1 MDERDFEVL
10 LALDKT
16 RNITHAAKLLYV
28 SQSSLS
34 KRINAIESELQIKIL
49 IRSRKG
55 VYFTPEGEEVLTSIR
70 QVSKELQT
78 MREKLDLSKNIV
90 SGHLKAGIS
99 LNFSLFKLPEVL
111 SEYRKQFPHVNMHVI
126 TDHSRKLYNQLL
138 EGTIDIAVVR
148 GDYPWKGEKI
158 LLDRENICAI
168 KSRNNHGKSFS
179 ELPYIGRKTDL
190 AFERELLQ
198 WMHENGY
205 SDQNNGLYVDNITT
219 CVEMVK
225 LDGGWAIVPEICLKD
240 FEGDIVPLKFANGE
254 PFVRPTYLM
263 FSDIVLELPQIK
275 TFIDLLRSSPL

>member
-10 LALDKT
+10 LALDQT

-34 KRINAIESELQIKIL
+34 KRISAIENELQVKLL

-55 VYFTPEGEEVLTSIR
+55 VYFTSEGEEVLTSIR
-70 QVSKELQT
+70 KVSNELQT
-78 MREKLDLSKNIV
+78 MRQRLDLSKNIV
-90 SGHLKAGIS
+90 SGYLQAGIS
-99 LNFSLFKLPEVL
+99 LNYSLFKLPEVL
-111 SEYRKQFPHVNMHVI
+111 SEYRRQFPHVSMHVI

-168 KSRNNHGKSFS
+168 KSKNNHEKSFS

-240 FEGDIVPLKFANGE
+240 FEGDIVPLKFADGE

-275 TFIDLLRSSPL
+275 AFIELLRTYSS

>member
-10 LALDKT
+10 LALDQT

-34 KRINAIESELQIKIL
+34 KRINAIENELKVKLL

-55 VYFTPEGEEVLTSIR
+55 VYFTSEGEEVLTSIR
-70 QVSKELQT
+70 KVSNELQT
-78 MREKLDLSKNIV
+78 MRQRLDLSKNIV
-90 SGHLKAGIS
+90 SGYLQAGIS
-99 LNFSLFKLPEVL
+99 LNYSLFKLPEVL
-111 SEYRKQFPHVNMHVI
+111 SEYRRQFPHVNMHVI

-168 KSRNNHGKSFS
+168 KSKNNHEKSFS

-240 FEGDIVPLKFANGE
+240 FEGDIVPLKFADGE

-275 TFIDLLRSSPL
+275 AFIALLRTYSS

>member
-168 KSRNNHGKSFS
+168 KSKNNQGKSFS

-205 SDQNNGLYVDNITT
+205 SDQSNGLYVDNITT

-275 TFIDLLRSSPL
+275 AFIDQLRSGPL

>member
-168 KSRNNHGKSFS
+168 KSKNNQGKSFS

-205 SDQNNGLYVDNITT
+205 SDQSNGLYVDNITT

-275 TFIDLLRSSPL
+275 AFIDQLRNGPL